1 MTMDHVVRY
10 KPGEAIRWLES
21 GAEESR
27 RNALKTTKSVIRREG
42 ERSFGRDVKAVAGA
56 LWQAGSAAVADLAHK
71 NATATQYALEGEA
84 FEIIRGRDIRRVTY
98 EEVRSMRMDGDKL
111 VLVLDKGSVLVKPFA
126 YIVAGKIKV
135 PIGWSRNG
143 VEVPYELI
151 IEELSARCDLQV
163 ITE

>member
-1 MTMDHVVRY
+1 
-10 KPGEAIRWLES
+10 
-21 GAEESR
+21 
-27 RNALKTTKSVIRREG
+27 
-42 ERSFGRDVKAVAGA
+42 
-56 LWQAGSAAVADLAHK
+56 
-71 NATATQYALEGEA
+71 
-84 FEIIRGRDIRRVTY
+84 
-98 EEVRSMRMDGDKL
+98 MDGDKL